1 MLLPIVLCASIATLA
16 GESVPPGTPIVAITV
31 IRSDVFDLSEPGTS
45 SWPYRAANA
54 LHVVSRESFIRSL
67 LLFREGDAVD
77 PALLAESERILRATG
92 FLSPVTIT
100 AQPAPGGAEVV
111 VRTRDQWTTEAGL
124 NFGIAGSQQKYGL
137 ALTEQNF
144 AGYGKRVEAVF
155 RSDEERDSLTAIYHD
170 PLLLGTRWRLDVAY
184 SDTSDGSAERVFL
197 VRPFYALDTAR
208 AGGVEWERESLIEYL
223 WAGGDKQI
231 AGAAATRSLRLWGG
245 VGLAA
250 SGRSRN
256 RVTAG
261 VFLDRAE
268 FSEWGYL
275 DGRAYPTPAD
285 RDLAGVEVS
294 FEHQS
299 DRWEVIQG
307 FRAWS
312 RQEDVPLGPNWRA
325 ALGVSLPALGGESD
339 RLPFSTNVALGLRR
353 GAQYSWLIAAASG
366 RLDDGQAANVVL
378 HAEVGTAR
386 TGAHGWRARIAADL
400 GHALDGE
407 RQLALGADNGLRG
420 WDPFTFDGTSR
431 AVANLEYRRRL
442 TGEVLHLGILGMTV
456 FADAG
461 RTWSPRVGAD
471 TGGVR
476 VAAGAGLAVE
486 ITRAAILRI
495 VRLEVG
501 FGDDG
506 SGPLLL
512 LTGSSLF

>member
-1 MLLPIVLCASIATLA
+1 MLCTVLLWATLA
-16 GESVPPGTPIVAITV
+16 ALPDGGVAPGTPIVTITV
-31 IRSDVFDLSEPGTS
+31 VSSDVFDLTEPGTS
-45 SWPYRAANA
+45 AWPYRAANA

-67 LLFREGDAVD
+67 LLFKEGDGVD
-77 PALLAESERILRATG
+77 PALLAESERVLRATG
-92 FLSPVTIT
+92 FLSPVTVT

-111 VRTRDQWTTEAGL
+111 VRTRDQWTTEVSF

-144 AGYGKRVEAVF
+144 AGYGKRVEALW

-170 PLLLGTRWRLDVAY
+170 PLLFGSRWTLDAAY
-184 SDTSDGSAERVFL
+184 SDTSDGSGERFL
-197 VRPFYALDTAR
+197 LVHPFYALDTAR
-208 AGGVEWERESLIEYL
+208 AGGVEWRRESLIEYL
-223 WAGGDKQI
+223 WAGGDKQV
-231 AGAAATRSLRLWGG
+231 AGDSAVRSFRLWGG
-245 VGLAA
+245 IGLAA

-261 VFLDRAE
+261 LFLDRAE
-268 FSEWGYL
+268 FGEWSTI
-275 DGRAYPTPAD
+275 DGGAYPTPAD
-285 RDLAGVEVS
+285 RDLAGVEIG
-294 FEHQS
+294 FEHQA

-325 ALGVSLPALGGESD
+325 AVGVSLPALGGEAN
-339 RLPFSTNVALGLRR
+339 RLTFSTDVVLGLRR
-353 GAQYSWLIAAASG
+353 GAQYSWLVAAVTG
-366 RLDDGQAANVVL
+366 RADDGRAANVVL
-378 HAEVGTAR
+378 HAEAGTAR
-386 TGAHGWRARIAADL
+386 TGAQGWRARVAADL
-400 GHALDGE
+400 GHELDGE

-420 WDPFTFDGTSR
+420 WDPLTFDGTSR
-431 AVANLEYRRRL
+431 AVANLEYRRRF
-442 TGEVLHLGILGMTV
+442 TGEVLHLAIVGMTV

-461 RTWSPRVGAD
+461 RTWNPRVGPD

-476 VAAGAGLAVE
+476 FAAGAGLAAE

-506 SGPLLL
+506 SGPILL
-512 LTGSSLF
+512 LTGGSLF